1 MMFQTNAPALL
12 ELRWAFSKTVTAP
25 NNGESKS
32 TYQYPPSKSYG
43 SKNELGLVG
52 SHFTAHVE
60 TVCLLSKLH
69 SAHHIRVAMDLDGT

>member
-12 ELRWAFSKTVTAP
+12 ELRWAFGETVTAP

-43 SKNELGLVG
+43 NWVW
-52 SHFTAHVE
+52 
-60 TVCLLSKLH
+60 
-69 SAHHIRVAMDLDGT
+69 LDPISPPM